1 MKNYFILLSIFFLSF
16 LPKQEAINWQNGS
29 ELNWKSFK
37 AKAPRS
43 SSYRALS
50 AVGIS
55 AGMSLENNILELT
68 VQSFFEPKESWTKEK
83 ESEYLL
89 NHEQMHFNIS
99 EIHARRLRKEYLNA
113 DWTLKNFNSNFS
125 KMLKKQLAEENKMQK
140 AYDSETNHSI
150 VKEEQTRWDRF
161 IKKELKELNR
171 YGSNRVVLKLK

>member
-1 MKNYFILLSIFFLSF
+1 MNKILVLLAIFCFSF

-37 AKAPRS
+37 AKAPKS
-43 SSYRALS
+43 SSYKALS

-55 AGMSLENNILELT
+55 AGMSLENGNLELT
-68 VQSFFEPKESWTKEK
+68 VQSYFEPKESWTKEK

-113 DWTLKNFNSNFS
+113 DWTLKNFKTNFS
-125 KMLKKQLAEENKMQK
+125 KLLKQQLAEENKMQE

-150 VKEEQTRWDRF
+150 VNEEQARWDKF
-161 IKKELKELNR
+161 VKKELKSLEK
-171 YGSNRVVLKLK
+171 YSNSKIQIRDF